1 MSQQPRRRRR
11 RRRGRGGG
19 QGAKAQQENSATPQH
34 SGAENSQQPN
44 SERSGRGRR
53 RRGRRR
59 SRGGGERSFTPAKSS
74 EDIVRAP
81 KARRP
86 DTLTLPPDDRRLE
99 DIIGSLQSEMG
110 VPQNPQ
116 EYRLTIKIA
125 EERGAGSN
133 GPQDKRGAGSSGQ
146 QEKRVSHP
154 RGSRPSETKNT
165 DDGGNGKPKREK
177 APAAPRVG
185 TEDLPTGQREDG
197 QQRRRRSR
205 RRRRGGRGRGGN
217 SDKPQSG

>member
-19 QGAKAQQENSATPQH
+19 QGAKGQQENSATPQR

-44 SERSGRGRR
+44 SDRSGRGRR

-59 SRGGGERSFTPAKSS
+59 SRGGGERSPTSAKSS

-86 DTLTLPPDDRRLE
+86 DTLMLPPDDRRLE

-116 EYRLTIKIA
+116 EYRLTIKVA
-125 EERGAGSN
+125 EERGSGPG
-133 GPQDKRGAGSSGQ
+133 GPQDRRGAG

-154 RGSRPSETKNT
+154 RGSRQSETKPA
-165 DDGGNGKPKREK
+165 DDGVNGKPKREK

-185 TEDLPTGQREDG
+185 TDDSPSGQREDG
-197 QQRRRRSR
+197 QPRRRRSR

-217 SDKPQSG
+217 TDKPQSG

>member
-19 QGAKAQQENSATPQH
+19 QGSKPQQDKAATPQRA
-34 SGAENSQQPN
+34 GADKSQQPN
-44 SERSGRGRR
+44 DQRSGRGRR

-59 SRGGGERSFTPAKSS
+59 SRGGGEPSFTPAKSS

-81 KARRP
+81 KRRRP

-125 EERGAGSN
+125 EERASGSN
-133 GPQDKRGAGSSGQ
+133 G
-146 QEKRVSHP
+146 
-154 RGSRPSETKNT
+154 
-165 DDGGNGKPKREK
+165 
-177 APAAPRVG
+177 
-185 TEDLPTGQREDG
+185 
-197 QQRRRRSR
+197 
-205 RRRRGGRGRGGN
+205 
-217 SDKPQSG
+217 